1 MKDNV
6 SHFIINELLSG
17 KAVGLTDDLL
27 LTGMLDSIAVMRLVA
42 YIEEECGVSVP
53 VEDITIEHFINIESI
68 HNYLDKR

>member
-68 HNYLDKR
+68 NNYLDKR